1 VVLKSV
7 AVADIPDRLRKGF
20 AVTVGLDFGD
30 LPSWLK
36 VQSNDFGHACCLFG
50 WDEANDR
57 AGFFDPLWDQ
67 GARGAWVPWTQI
79 TPALWPNGSHSSTI
93 ARYSMSGSF
102 AVFDAEVESR
112 KVCDIGVGVKF
123 YRDVELT
130 DLLGSYTSAAT
141 EQMFGKRGD
150 SYAVQKN
157 TGKPYA
163 DGVVRESIVY
173 VKQGDCKNIRTKP
186 APITPAPGGCTP
198 EEVIKHQQE
207 GYDLA
212 LSVFPPRPK

>member
-1 VVLKSV
+1 
-7 AVADIPDRLRKGF
+7 
-20 AVTVGLDFGD
+20 
-30 LPSWLK
+30 
-36 VQSNDFGHACCLFG
+36 
-50 WDEANDR
+50 
-57 AGFFDPLWDQ
+57 
-67 GARGAWVPWTQI
+67 
-79 TPALWPNGSHSSTI
+79 
-93 ARYSMSGSF
+93 
-102 AVFDAEVESR
+102 
-112 KVCDIGVGVKF
+112 
-123 YRDVELT
+123 
-130 DLLGSYTSAAT
+130 
-141 EQMFGKRGD
+141 MFGKRGD